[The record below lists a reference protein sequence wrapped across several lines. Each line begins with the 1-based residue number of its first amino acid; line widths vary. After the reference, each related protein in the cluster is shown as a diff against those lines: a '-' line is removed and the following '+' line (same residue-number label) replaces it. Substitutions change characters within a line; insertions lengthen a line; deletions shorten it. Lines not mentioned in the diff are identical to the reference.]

1 MFCAVTFDEV
11 FTLKCH
17 AILHGD
23 PAAEGFNP
31 LDVAVRDRFTV
42 VEEPMQAVER
52 DLAIDFFIYVQGAAD
67 RFVISCVQTERP
79 AIFNQMSDDRFDLR
93 LHYGR
98 HIRARLEDVLEV
110 RG

>member
-1 MFCAVTFDEV
+1 ML
-11 FTLKCH
+11 TLKCH
-17 AILHGD
+17 EILNGRT
-23 PAAEGFNP
+23 PAEGFNP

-52 DLAIDFFIYVQGAAD
+52 DLAIDFFIYVQGAAN

-79 AIFNQMSDDRFDLR
+79 AIFNQMSDDGFDLR
-93 LHYGR
+93 LHSER

>member
-1 MFCAVTFDEV
+1 
-11 FTLKCH
+11 
-17 AILHGD
+17 
-23 PAAEGFNP
+23 
-31 LDVAVRDRFTV
+31 
-42 VEEPMQAVER
+42 MQAVDR
-52 DLAIDFFIYVQGAAD
+52 DLAIDFFIDVQDAAN

-79 AIFNQMSDDRFDLR
+79 AIFNQMSDHGFDLR